1 MVASAIVTVSAPAL
15 LNKFA
20 IGLAGEAGTW
30 VFKQILNTA
39 SGGSDTEKIRQDISG
54 AVKEIRE
61 LKHAVDNLSQR
72 LSDALLQ
79 LRSDSLKESLTK
91 IETMYDTI
99 ADLIETAISLPE
111 DLSKEERNKKVWA
124 IQARIEDRLKAYSNE
139 IPGILDRINDFLTE
153 DGKNAFLRQAA
164 QQAFDSSTDFIGYY
178 GKTKTLILS
187 YWVVVVKGICL
198 LQMAYDAPNVD
209 FYEGK
214 LTIQRQKDKL
224 EKQERVFRSIVGENT
239 IKLAE
244 SLLVGRRVL
253 VSFLSDEGFRIGRPS
268 TMMQFALSG
277 IAMRRLVVDRSSQTA
292 EYQSTEW
299 WVMLDYRTQ
308 EDVDVNSSH
317 AIKFRECRSSEYL
330 SRDESRVSTV
340 KDDES
345 RTTGSILWYVKPVSI
360 GSDRYT
366 IRGAA
371 HNFSMFLQQ
380 AFQLMSGAHTH
391 YRPRDVRPRPP
402 GKYLAARNWL
412 ECEDNVSL
420 GDASFRFQI
429 RL

>member
-30 VFKQILNTA
+30 VFKQIISTV
-39 SGGSDTEKIRQDISG
+39 SGGSDAENIRRDISG
-54 AVKEIRE
+54 AAKEIQE
-61 LKHAVDNLSQR
+61 FKEAVDNLSRR

-91 IETMYDTI
+91 IETMYDTT
-99 ADLIETAISLPE
+99 ADLMETAISLPE
-111 DLSKEERNKKVWA
+111 EFSEEERRKEIWA
-124 IQARIEDRLKAYSNE
+124 IQARIEDRLKTYSNE
-139 IPGILDRINDFLTE
+139 IPSILDRINDFLTE

-164 QQAFDSSTDFIGYY
+164 QHAFDSSTDIIGYY
-178 GKTKTLILS
+178 GKTKTLVLG
-187 YWVVVVKGICL
+187 YWVVVVKGISL
-198 LQMAYDAPNVD
+198 LQMAYDVPNVE
-209 FYEGK
+209 F
-214 LTIQRQKDKL
+214 
-224 EKQERVFRSIVGENT
+224 
-239 IKLAE
+239 LAE
-244 SLLVGRRVL
+244 SLLVGRRAL

-277 IAMRRLVVDRSSQTA
+277 IGMRRLVVDRSSQA
-292 EYQSTEW
+292 ADYQSTEW

-308 EDVDVNSSH
+308 EDADVNSSH

-345 RTTGSILWYVKPVSI
+345 HTTGSILWHVKPVSV

-380 AFQLMSGAHTH
+380 AFQLMSGAQTH
-391 YRPRDVRPRPP
+391 YRPRDVRPRLP

-412 ECEDNVSL
+412 ECEDSVSL